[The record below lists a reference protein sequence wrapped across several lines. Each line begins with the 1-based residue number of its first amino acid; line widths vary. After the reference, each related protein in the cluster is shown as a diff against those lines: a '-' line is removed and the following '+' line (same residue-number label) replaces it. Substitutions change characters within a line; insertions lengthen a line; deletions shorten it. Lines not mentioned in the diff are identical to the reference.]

1 MKPLHVMLVFGLAV
15 LPQVAAAERC
25 RQIVVAPDEKL
36 AGNTLRLSLVHDGRA
51 FMSGEGEAA
60 ARLRAGASVDL
71 CFESSTDGYVSLW
84 SHDADNN
91 APVRILPNEY
101 IDAEDDELGFA
112 VEAGM
117 ERCFSELS
125 AGRGISLTVQPPY
138 GRRRCTCTFPRPG
151 TARLHLGL
159 PVDREQ
165 VLQIGIA
172 MRPGGA
178 PECTGQPRQ
187 ALRLGNTE
195 IRGGGMKKTLNAACA
210 AATLAGLL
218 AQATQA
224 QQTFHCETTEGRTQA
239 RIVGGR

>member
-138 GRRRCTCTFPRPG
+138 GEAEVYLHFSEARDGQIAPGDYPSIGNKSFRLASQCDQAEPRSAPG
-151 TARLHLGL
+151 SQ
-159 PVDREQ
+159 DRPY
-165 VLQIGIA
+165 A
-172 MRPGGA
+172 S
-178 PECTGQPRQ
+178 
-187 ALRLGNTE
+187 
-195 IRGGGMKKTLNAACA
+195 
-210 AATLAGLL
+210 ATLRY
-218 AQATQA
+218 
-224 QQTFHCETTEGRTQA
+224 EVVE
-239 RIVGGR
+239 